1 MILRWLYAILI
12 HDMLGNIGE
21 RVRSRILVKAWQA
34 GAVIACGLILGP
46 YSLRSEIVAQSAGA
60 TQAPVA
66 TPLLTRTTTRY
77 ETRRFGYGGM
87 LTIVGPPAG
96 SIAIEGW
103 QRNEVEVIADIE
115 WHANTEQ
122 DLTRLAAIE
131 NFVLDEDANHLRIL
145 TSGTHDKVFMKRFAK
160 GFPKKLIGLPWKI
173 NFRIKV
179 PISTDLEINAGNGPL
194 KLSGVEGAIQV
205 NALESDATIALTGGL
220 VSITVLRGSIKL
232 DIPARSWRGQGADV
246 RLATGEFTIGLPTG
260 FSADIDADVLRLG
273 TIQNDYPD
281 LEPRERGGITAR
293 SMRARAGAGGAM
305 LRFTLGDG
313 TLRLK
318 QISVERLQQ

>member
-1 MILRWLYAILI
+1 MF
-12 HDMLGNIGE
+12 GNIGE
-21 RVRSRILVKAWQA
+21 RVRSRIFIMACQA
-34 GAVIACGLILGP
+34 GAIIACGLMLAPCSI
-46 YSLRSEIVAQSAGA
+46 RSEIVAQSARA
-60 TQAPVA
+60 TPSPAA
-66 TPLLTRTTTRY
+66 APLLTRTTTRH

-87 LTIVGPPAG
+87 VTIVGPPTG

-103 QRNEVEVIADIE
+103 QRNEVEIFADIE
-115 WHANTEQ
+115 WRANTEQ

-131 NFVLDEDANHLRIL
+131 NFVIDEDADHLRIL
-145 TSGTHDKVFMKRFAK
+145 TSGTHDKAFMKRFAK

-173 NFRIKV
+173 NYRIKV

-194 KLSGVEGAIQV
+194 QLSGVEGAIRI
-205 NALESDATIALTGGL
+205 NAIESDATVTLTGGL
-220 VSITVLRGSIKL
+220 VSVTVLRGSIKL
-232 DIPARSWRGQGADV
+232 DIPARSWRGQGAEV
-246 RLATGEFTIGLPTG
+246 RLATGELTIGLPPG

-281 LEPRERGGITAR
+281 LQPRERGSITTR

-313 TLRLK
+313 TLRIK
-318 QISVERLQQ
+318 QISVERP